1 MANLNADQRIA
12 LQTSTQQSQ
21 KTASPDVTSPVH
33 ADKPQQTT
41 PSPEQIQAVNTAAS
55 TEVLSTKVGRKR
67 LVAEDRTN
75 LASQVTIQQSVTK
88 ITQKQQA
95 ESQQTIESTATS
107 IPQKVQELQNL
118 TFSSKK
124 SQNDVTRALQKLQ
137 SRCNHKYNRN
147 TKRCEFCNKH
157 RDSHVYDQ

>member
-1 MANLNADQRIA
+1 MANLNADQRIS
-12 LQTSTQQSQ
+12 LQTSTRQSQ
-21 KTASPDVTSPVH
+21 KTASPEVTSP
-33 ADKPQQTT
+33 AMSDRPQQMT
-41 PSPEQIQAVNTAAS
+41 PTGERVQEVD
-55 TEVLSTKVGRKR
+55 TEATSELTSTKVGRKR

-75 LASQVTIQQSVTK
+75 LSSQVTIRQSITK
-88 ITQKQQA
+88 ISQKQQT
-95 ESQQTIESTATS
+95 ESQQTIESTAAS
-107 IPQKVQELQNL
+107 IPQRVQELQKL

-157 RDSHVYDQ
+157 KDSHVYDQ